1 VSDTQ
6 RLILGISG
14 SPGMVCGIRLLQL
27 MRDLA
32 I

>member
-1 VSDTQ
+1 VSNTQ

-14 SPGMVCGIRLLQL
+14 SSGLVCGIRLLQL
-27 MRDLA
+27 MRDFA